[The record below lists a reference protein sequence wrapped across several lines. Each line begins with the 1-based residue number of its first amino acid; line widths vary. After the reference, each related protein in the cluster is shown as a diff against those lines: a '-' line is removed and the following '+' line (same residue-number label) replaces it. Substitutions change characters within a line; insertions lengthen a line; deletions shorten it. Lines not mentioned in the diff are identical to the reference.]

1 MMRTRKKA
9 FDFVMF
15 LTVMVL
21 LSIGLVMVFSAS
33 AYFAGDPDG
42 PFKDP
47 FHFFKR
53 QLFGAL
59 LGIVVMFFMINYDYW
74 RLKRWVGLMLI
85 TSFVLLILVL
95 IPGIGIELLGA
106 RRWINLGFT
115 SFQPSEL
122 VKIFIITFVA
132 YGLSRRREQI
142 KYFGRGLLPF
152 LIIAGAAALLILA
165 QPDLGT
171 AATLL
176 GTIFIMFFAAGARGA
191 HLTGLAGVGVALV
204 AAAIFFE
211 PHRMRRF
218 MAFMDP
224 TADPT
229 GAGWNILNALM
240 SLASGGF
247 LGAGLGQGRHS
258 KFLFLP
264 ERHTDF
270 IFASIGEEL
279 GFIGGFL
286 VITLFIILV
295 WRGFKIAI
303 TCPDAFGSLLAAG
316 LVTGIALQA
325 LVNIGVVTG
334 SLPVTGIT
342 LPFVSFGS
350 TSLIFSL
357 MGMGILLNISRYSN
371 PR

>member
-1 MMRTRKKA
+1 MRTRKRA
-9 FDFVMF
+9 FDFVLF
-15 LTVMVL
+15 LTVLVL

-33 AYFAGDPDG
+33 AYFAGDPEG

-53 QLFGAL
+53 QLFGAC
-59 LGIVVMFFMINYDYW
+59 LGIGVMFFMINYDY
-74 RLKRWVGLMLI
+74 RQLKRWTGMMLI
-85 TSFVLLILVL
+85 ASFILLIMVL
-95 IPGIGIELLGA
+95 IPGIGMEYLGA

-122 VKIFIITFVA
+122 VKIFLITFVA

-142 KYFGRGLLPF
+142 KYFIPGLAPF
-152 LIIAGAAALLILA
+152 LIIAGAAALLIML

-176 GTIFIMFFAAGARGA
+176 GTVFILFFAAGARII
-191 HLTGLAGVGVALV
+191 HLAGLAGAGFFMVAM
-204 AAAIFFE
+204 AIYFE
-211 PHRMRRF
+211 PYRMRRF
-218 MAFMDP
+218 MAFLDP
-224 TADPT
+224 EADPT

-270 IFASIGEEL
+270 IFAAIGEEL

-286 VITLFIILV
+286 VISLFIFLV

-303 TCPDAFGSLLAAG
+303 TCPDTFGSLLAAG
-316 LVTGIALQA
+316 ITSGIALQA

-334 SLPVTGIT
+334 TLPVTGIT

-357 MGMGILLNISRYSN
+357 MGVGILLNISRYSD

>member
-1 MMRTRKKA
+1 MRMRKRP
-9 FDFVMF
+9 FDFVLF
-15 LTVMVL
+15 LTVLVL

-33 AYFAGDPDG
+33 AYFAGDPEG
-42 PFKDP
+42 PFNDP

-59 LGIVVMFFMINYDYW
+59 LGIVAMFVMVNYDYW
-74 RLKRWVGLMLI
+74 RLKRWVGPMLVVA
-85 TSFVLLILVL
+85 FVLLLLVL
-95 IPGIGIELLGA
+95 IPGVGMELLGA
-106 RRWINLGFT
+106 RRWINLGFF

-122 VKIFIITFVA
+122 VKICIITFTA
-132 YGLSRRREQI
+132 YGLARKREQVQ
-142 KYFGRGLLPF
+142 YFVPGLLPF
-152 LIIAGAAALLILA
+152 IMVAGAAAGLILL

-171 AATLL
+171 AATIV
-176 GTIFIMFFAAGARGA
+176 GTVFIMFFAAGARIS
-191 HLTGLAGVGVALV
+191 HLAVMGGIAVLLV
-204 AAAIFFE
+204 AAAIKLE
-211 PHRMRRF
+211 PYRMQRF
-218 MAFMDP
+218 MAFLDP
-224 TADPT
+224 EADPT
-229 GAGWNILNALM
+229 GAGWNILNSLM

-247 LGAGLGQGRHS
+247 LGTGLGQGRHS

-270 IFASIGEEL
+270 IFAAIGEEL

-286 VITLFIILV
+286 VIMLFIILV

-316 LVTGIALQA
+316 LVSGIALQA

-334 SLPVTGIT
+334 TLPVTGIT

-350 TSLIFSL
+350 TSLIFSM
-357 MGMGILLNISRYSN
+357 MGVGIILNISKYST

>member
-1 MMRTRKKA
+1 MRKRP
-9 FDFVMF
+9 FDFVLF
-15 LTVMVL
+15 LTVLML

-33 AYFAGDPDG
+33 AYFAGDPEG
-42 PFKDP
+42 PFRDP

-59 LGIVVMFFMINYDYW
+59 LGIGAMFLMINYDYW

-85 TSFVLLILVL
+85 VSFVLLGLVL
-95 IPGIGIELLGA
+95 IPGIGMEFLGA
-106 RRWINLGFT
+106 RRWINLGFM

-122 VKIFIITFVA
+122 VKICIITFTA
-132 YGLSRRREQI
+132 YGLARKREQV
-142 KYFGRGLLPF
+142 KYFIPGLVPF
-152 LIIAGAAALLILA
+152 LMVAGAAALLILA

-171 AATLL
+171 AATLM
-176 GTIFIMFFAAGARGA
+176 GTVFIMFFAAGARGT
-191 HLTGLAGVGVALV
+191 HLTALAGIGVTLV
-204 AAAIFFE
+204 AAAIIFE
-211 PHRMRRF
+211 PYRMRRF
-218 MAFMDP
+218 LAFLDP
-224 TADPT
+224 EADPT
-229 GAGWNILNALM
+229 GAGWNILNSLM

-247 LGAGLGQGRHS
+247 LGTGLGQGRHS

-270 IFASIGEEL
+270 IFAAIGEEL

-286 VITLFIILV
+286 VIALFILLV

-316 LVTGIALQA
+316 LVSGIALQA

-334 SLPVTGIT
+334 TLPVTGIT

-357 MGMGILLNISRYSN
+357 MGVGIILNISKYST

>member
-1 MMRTRKKA
+1 MGLRKRSP
-9 FDFVMF
+9 DFVLF
-15 LTVMVL
+15 LTVLVL
-21 LSIGLVMVFSAS
+21 LSIGLVMVFSSS
-33 AYFAGDPDG
+33 AYFAGDPEG
-42 PFKDP
+42 PFRDP

-59 LGIVVMFFMINYDYW
+59 LGIAAMFIMMNYDYW
-74 RLKRWVGLMLI
+74 RLKRWAGLMLVV
-85 TSFVLLILVL
+85 SFVLLLLVWV
-95 IPGIGIELLGA
+95 PGVGIKVLGA
-106 RRWINLGFT
+106 RRWINLGFL

-122 VKIFIITFVA
+122 VKICIVIFTA
-132 YGLSRRREQI
+132 YGLSKKRERV
-142 KYFGRGLLPF
+142 KDFFSGLMPF
-152 LIIAGAAALLILA
+152 LLVAGAASLLILA
-165 QPDLGT
+165 QPDMGT

-176 GTIFIMFFAAGARGA
+176 GTVYIMFFAAGARIS
-191 HLTGLAGVGVALV
+191 HLVALAGAGFAGV
-204 AAAIFFE
+204 AAAIIVE
-211 PHRMRRF
+211 PYRMKRL
-218 MAFMDP
+218 MAFLDP
-224 TADPT
+224 EADPT

-247 LGAGLGQGRHS
+247 LGTGLGQGRHS

-270 IFASIGEEL
+270 IFAAIGEEL
-279 GFIGGFL
+279 GFIGGCL
-286 VITLFIILV
+286 VISLFMILV

-303 TCPDAFGSLLAAG
+303 TCPDAFGSMLAAG
-316 LVTGIALQA
+316 LVSGIALQA

-334 SLPVTGIT
+334 TLPVTGIT

-357 MGMGILLNISRYSN
+357 MGIGILLNISKYST

>member
-1 MMRTRKKA
+1 MRTRKRA
-9 FDFVMF
+9 PDFVLF
-15 LTVMVL
+15 LTVLML

-33 AYFAGDPDG
+33 AYFAGDPEGHD
-42 PFKDP
+42 DP

-59 LGIVVMFFMINYDYW
+59 LGLGAMFFMINYDYW
-74 RLKRWVGLMLI
+74 RLKRWIIPMLI
-85 TSFVLLILVL
+85 ASFVLLILVL
-95 IPGIGIELLGA
+95 IPGIGVEGLGA
-106 RRWINLGFT
+106 RRWINLGFL

-122 VKIFIITFVA
+122 VKICIIAFTA
-132 YGLSRRREQI
+132 YGLARKREQI
-142 KYFGRGLLPF
+142 RHFATGLLPF
-152 LIIAGAAALLILA
+152 ILVAGGAALLILA

-176 GTIFIMFFAAGARGA
+176 GTVFIMFFAAGARYT
-191 HLTGLAGVGVALV
+191 HLAGMAGLGAMGVV
-204 AAAIFFE
+204 AAIVLE
-211 PHRMRRF
+211 PYRMSRF
-218 MAFMDP
+218 MAFLDP
-224 TADPT
+224 EADPT

-247 LGAGLGQGRHS
+247 LGTGLGQGRHS

-270 IFASIGEEL
+270 IFAAIGEEL
-279 GFIGGFL
+279 GFIGGCL
-286 VITLFIILV
+286 LISLFIVLI

-303 TCPDAFGSLLAAG
+303 TCPDSFGSLLAAG
-316 LVTGIALQA
+316 LVSGIALQA

-334 SLPVTGIT
+334 TLPVTGIT

-350 TSLIFSL
+350 TSLVFSL
-357 MGMGILLNISRYSN
+357 MGVGIILNISRYTT

>member
-1 MMRTRKKA
+1 MRARKKA

-15 LTVMVL
+15 LTVLVL

-33 AYFAGDPDG
+33 AYFAGDPEG

-59 LGIVVMFFMINYDYW
+59 LGIAAMFFMINYDYW
-74 RLKRWVGLMLI
+74 RLKRWVGPMLI
-85 TSFVLLILVL
+85 ASFVLLILVL
-95 IPGIGIELLGA
+95 IPGIGMELLGS

-132 YGLSRRREQI
+132 YGLSKRREQI
-142 KYFGRGLLPF
+142 KYFGRGLMPF
-152 LIIAGAAALLILA
+152 LAIAGAAGLLILA

-191 HLTGLAGVGVALV
+191 HLTGLAGAGLSLV
-204 AAAIFFE
+204 AAAIYFE
-211 PHRMRRF
+211 PYRMRRF

-224 TADPT
+224 EADPT

-316 LVTGIALQA
+316 LVSGIALQA

-334 SLPVTGIT
+334 TLPVTGIT

-357 MGMGILLNISRYSN
+357 LGVGIILNISRYSN

>member
-1 MMRTRKKA
+1 MRMRKRA
-9 FDFVMF
+9 PDFVLF
-15 LTVMVL
+15 LTVLTL

-33 AYFAGDPDG
+33 AYFAGDPEG
-42 PFKDP
+42 PFQDP

-53 QLFGAL
+53 QLKGAL
-59 LGIVVMFFMINYDYW
+59 LGIGAMYFMMNYDYY
-74 RLKRWVGLMLI
+74 RLKRWIGVMLVG
-85 TSFVLLILVL
+85 SFVMLILVL
-95 IPGIGIELLGA
+95 IPGIGMEYLGA

-122 VKIFIITFVA
+122 VKICIITFTA
-132 YGLSRRREQI
+132 YGLAQKKDQI
-142 KYFGRGLLPF
+142 KYFGKGLAPF
-152 LIIAGAAALLILA
+152 LMVAGLAALLILG

-171 AATLL
+171 AATLC
-176 GTIFIMFFAAGARGA
+176 GTVFIMLFAAGARGA
-191 HLTGLAGVGVALV
+191 HLTGLASIGVAGV
-204 AAAIFFE
+204 AAAIIFE
-211 PHRMRRF
+211 PYRMRRF
-218 MAFMDP
+218 MAFLDP
-224 TADPT
+224 EADPT

-247 LGAGLGQGRHS
+247 VGMGLGQGRHS

-270 IFASIGEEL
+270 IFAAIGEEL
-279 GFIGGFL
+279 GFIGGTL
-286 VITLFIILV
+286 VILLFILLV

-303 TCPDAFGSLLAAG
+303 TCQDAFGSLLAAG
-316 LVTGIALQA
+316 LVSGIALQA
-325 LVNIGVVTG
+325 FVNIGVVTG
-334 SLPVTGIT
+334 TLPVTGIT

-357 MGMGILLNISRYSN
+357 MGVGILLNISKYCT